1 MSTLSKWFTYGVI
14 GVLGVQ
20 ATQVV
25 AVDFAREVLPIL
37 SDKCFACHGPD
48 TKKKTDLRLDSF
60 EGATADLGGYRAIN
74 PEKLEESAVLL
85 RIHDK
90 DDPMPPEDAEKQLT
104 EKEMELIS
112 LWVREGGE
120 YSKHWAFEVPVKSE
134 LPVEGVEHPIDSFVL
149 QKLQSAGA
157 DFAPEASKSILARR
171 LALTLTGLPL
181 EIRELKRFMADNAPG
196 AYERLVDRLLKD
208 PKFGEHQARF
218 WLDAIRYG
226 DTHGLHLDN
235 RRGIYPFRDWV
246 VRSFNDNLPLDDFIT
261 WQVAGDLL
269 PNPTLEQVLA
279 TGFIRMNPTTSEGG
293 AIPEEFQAKNSFDRT
308 ETFGTVFL
316 GMTMT
321 CARCHTHKYDPIPH
335 TEYYRLMAFFNNTAE
350 GSMDGN
356 SYTYGPTIRVP
367 DNQAAWTEWESIS
380 EERDALLKSI
390 ASEPAFQ
397 LDTLL
402 EAANSREG
410 WKVSGWKKGPAKTH
424 TAALP
429 VGEAWESIE
438 GEKPDL
444 QQGNLPEVGESVWV
458 AFNVEAPVEQT
469 LWVTFSGGEGSRVF
483 LNRNPLNSM
492 SEVLPEQRYM
502 KMPLTLRAGVNEV
515 WIQASGVDLATPLRV
530 SVENPW
536 KSLIEAKSWKDCDST
551 DQLMMLADLTG
562 PLAELDA
569 SMLAAPLAWRVAR
582 SEANFTTS
590 LVARELDK
598 PRETKVLRRGEYN
611 MATGDPLEPGVLSIM
626 GDLPEGAPRNRLGLA
641 QWLTSPEHPVTT
653 RTLVNQFW
661 QNMFG
666 NGLVRSPEDFG
677 LQGRQPT
684 HPELLDWL
692 AVELRESGWDMK
704 SMIRLMVTS
713 RTFKQESAFRSDLSD
728 RENLY
733 FGRGPTYRLDAET
746 LRDLSLWASG
756 ILDPHM
762 GGEGVKPY
770 QPSGMWQAMAHPASN
785 TKLYVADQSKRLY
798 RRSLYV
804 YWKRTSPHPMMTLF
818 DAPNRETSCL
828 KRSRTSTPLQ
838 SLGLFNE
845 TQRLEM
851 AAQFAHRLVEEAFS
865 DEERL
870 DRMFMLLT
878 SRPANDIERKVCMQL
893 LNQMRERYKDHPEE
907 ANELLSYGA
916 SGVNHELD
924 PSEQASWAQVAITVL
939 ASDASILMY

>member
-1 MSTLSKWFTYGVI
+1 
-14 GVLGVQ
+14 
-20 ATQVV
+20 
-25 AVDFAREVLPIL
+25 
-37 SDKCFACHGPD
+37 
-48 TKKKTDLRLDSF
+48 
-60 EGATADLGGYRAIN
+60 
-74 PEKLEESAVLL
+74 
-85 RIHDK
+85 
-90 DDPMPPEDAEKQLT
+90 
-104 EKEMELIS
+104 
-112 LWVREGGE
+112 
-120 YSKHWAFEVPVKSE
+120 
-134 LPVEGVEHPIDSFVL
+134 
-149 QKLQSAGA
+149 
-157 DFAPEASKSILARR
+157 
-171 LALTLTGLPL
+171 
-181 EIRELKRFMADNAPG
+181 
-196 AYERLVDRLLKD
+196 
-208 PKFGEHQARF
+208 
-218 WLDAIRYG
+218 
-226 DTHGLHLDN
+226 
-235 RRGIYPFRDWV
+235 
-246 VRSFNDNLPLDDFIT
+246 
-261 WQVAGDLL
+261 
-269 PNPTLEQVLA
+269 
-279 TGFIRMNPTTSEGG
+279 
-293 AIPEEFQAKNSFDRT
+293 
-308 ETFGTVFL
+308 
-316 GMTMT
+316 
-321 CARCHTHKYDPIPH
+321 
-335 TEYYRLMAFFNNTAE
+335 
-350 GSMDGN
+350 
-356 SYTYGPTIRVP
+356 
-367 DNQAAWTEWESIS
+367 
-380 EERDALLKSI
+380 
-390 ASEPAFQ
+390 
-397 LDTLL
+397 
-402 EAANSREG
+402 
-410 WKVSGWKKGPAKTH
+410 
-424 TAALP
+424 
-429 VGEAWESIE
+429 
-438 GEKPDL
+438 
-444 QQGNLPEVGESVWV
+444 
-458 AFNVEAPVEQT
+458 
-469 LWVTFSGGEGSRVF
+469 
-483 LNRNPLNSM
+483 
-492 SEVLPEQRYM
+492 
-502 KMPLTLRAGVNEV
+502 MPLTLRAGVNEV
-515 WIQASGVDLATPLRV
+515 WIQASGVDLATPLSV

-536 KSLIEAKSWKDCDST
+536 KSLIEAKSWEDCDST

-562 PLAELDA
+562 PLADLEA

-590 LVARELDK
+590 LVAKELNT

-641 QWLTSPEHPVTT
+641 QWLTSPEHPVTS

-661 QNMFG
+661 QHMFG

-713 RTFKQESAFRSDLSD
+713 RTFKQESTFRTDLSD

-851 AAQFAHRLVEEAFS
+851 AAQFAHRLVVEAFS

-870 DRMFMLLT
+870 DRMFMLLA

-893 LNQMRERYKDHPEE
+893 LNQMRERYKAHPDE

-939 ASDASILMY
+939 ASDTSILMY